1 MQSLITQN
9 PFGLRLHKYIT
20 MKKNIFSIVLFVTL
34 SGSLFAQ
41 SDSVLSVT
49 TAYITPLNT
58 GLQLQD
64 EEEEDQFVKG
74 NPTYYN
80 WKQASKQIHFF
91 VKIRKAGELRVQ
103 LQFNNKWAQPIQVSV
118 GATVLKVM
126 LPATSK
132 FTTLKL
138 GKVLISDT
146 GFVQI
151 TLSMPKNT
159 ARMQASIAGI
169 LLGGTAVEQM
179 HYNHKPRRN
188 AASVHLKY
196 PVSDSVKTVSFYN
209 EITVPAG
216 FDPIHTYYMA
226 CGFARGY
233 FGIQVNS
240 EKERRVIFS
249 VWDAGNEA
257 VDRNKVETDNR
268 VVLLAKGDSVITN
281 DFGNEGTGG
290 HSHFVYPWKT
300 QITYK
305 FLITALTDS
314 ASQTTIYSGY
324 FYVPE
329 KQRWKLIASF
339 SAPKDG
345 KALRGLY
352 SFSENF
358 VGINGQLE
366 RKALFGNQWIQ
377 NGANGQWQ
385 ELTEARFSYDVT
397 GKMGDRIDY
406 GASVTS
412 NGAFELWHG
421 GFKNATANFGQSFT
435 RPALL
440 NKPVIDFTKDAD
452 SLSLAQKDIAQIK
465 AAVAAGIID
474 TIGSVGGVYY
484 QIVKE
489 GSGDYVHV
497 TDTVTVFYK
506 GTLLKDG
513 SIFDQ
518 TKDKPARFPLQRLI
532 KGWQIGVPKCRVGG
546 TIKIIIP
553 AGIAYGMRTRS
564 KAIPPN
570 SVLVFEIE
578 VVKAEPAKS

>member
-1 MQSLITQN
+1 M
-9 PFGLRLHKYIT
+9 T
-20 MKKNIFSIVLFVTL
+20 MRKNIFSVVLLLMLTV
-34 SGSLFAQ
+34 SVFAQ
-41 SDSVLSVT
+41 RDSVVSVT
-49 TAYITPLNT
+49 TAYITPLHT
-58 GLQLQD
+58 GLHLQD

-74 NPTYYN
+74 DPSFYK
-80 WKQASKQIHFF
+80 WHQVVKQIHFF
-91 VKIRKAGELRVQ
+91 VKIRKAGELSVQ
-103 LQFNNKWAQPIQVSV
+103 LQFANKWALPIRVSV
-118 GATVLKVM
+118 GATVLKAV

-138 GKVLISDT
+138 GKVSIADT

-151 TLSMPKNT
+151 TLSVPKNT

-169 LLGGTAVEQM
+169 LLSGTAVENM

-196 PVSDSVKTVSFYN
+196 PVADSVKTVSFYN

-216 FDPIHTYYMA
+216 FDPVHTYYMA

-257 VDRNKVETDNR
+257 VDRNKVGAENR

-300 QITYK
+300 QTTYK
-305 FLITALTDS
+305 FLVTAVADS

-345 KALRGLY
+345 KPLRGLY

-406 GASVTS
+406 GAGVTA

-421 GFKNATANFGQSFT
+421 GFKNATANYGQSLI
-435 RPALL
+435 RPSGQT
-440 NKPVIDFTKDAD
+440 KPVIDFTKDAD
-452 SLSLAQKDIAQIK
+452 SLSLAQKDIAQIN
-465 AAVAAGIID
+465 AAITARAID
-474 TIGSVGGVYY
+474 TTGIVGGVYY
-484 QIVKE
+484 QILKE
-489 GSGDYVHV
+489 GTGLYVNA

-532 KGWQIGVPKCRVGG
+532 KGWQIGLVKCRVGG

-578 VVKAEPAKS
+578 VLKAEPVKS

>member
-1 MQSLITQN
+1 
-9 PFGLRLHKYIT
+9 
-20 MKKNIFSIVLFVTL
+20 MKKNIFSVVVLLML

-41 SDSVLSVT
+41 RDSVVPVT

-64 EEEEDQFVKG
+64 EEEEDEFVNGGPSFYK
-74 NPTYYN
+74 
-80 WKQASKQIHFF
+80 WHQAKKQIHFF

-103 LQFNNKWAQPIQVSV
+103 LQFANKWALPIRVSV
-118 GATVLKVM
+118 GATVLKAV
-126 LPATSK
+126 LPATNK

-138 GKVLISDT
+138 GKVLIADT

-151 TLSMPKNT
+151 TLSVPKNT

-169 LLGGTAVEQM
+169 LLSGTAVEQM
-179 HYNHKPRRN
+179 HFNHKPRRN

-216 FDPIHTYYMA
+216 FDPVHTYYMA

-257 VDRNKVETDNR
+257 VDRNKVGAENR
-268 VVLLAKGDSVITN
+268 VMLLAKGDSVITN

-300 QITYK
+300 QTTYK
-305 FLITALTDS
+305 FLVTALADS

-345 KALRGLY
+345 KPLRGLY

-377 NGANGQWQ
+377 NGANGQWS

-406 GASVTS
+406 GAGVTA
-412 NGAFELWHG
+412 NGTFELWHG
-421 GFKNATANFGQSFT
+421 GFKNATANYGQTFT

-440 NKPVIDFTKDAD
+440 NKPMIDFTKDAD
-452 SLSLAQKDIAQIK
+452 SLSLAQKDMAQIN
-465 AAVAAGIID
+465 AAITARAID
-474 TIGSVGGVYY
+474 TTGIVGGVFYK
-484 QIVKE
+484 IIKE

-532 KGWQIGVPKCRVGG
+532 KGWQIGLVKCRVGG

-578 VVKAEPAKS
+578 VVKAEPAIGK

>member
-1 MQSLITQN
+1 
-9 PFGLRLHKYIT
+9 
-20 MKKNIFSIVLFVTL
+20 MKKNIFIVAFLIL
-34 SGSLFAQ
+34 SVSVFAQ
-41 SDSVLSVT
+41 RDSVVPVT
-49 TAYITPLNT
+49 TAYITPLHT

-64 EEEEDQFVKG
+64 EEEEDEFVKG
-74 NPTYYN
+74 NPDYYK
-80 WKQASKQIHFF
+80 WYQAKKQIHFF
-91 VKIRKAGELRVQ
+91 VKVRKAGELRVQ
-103 LQFNNKWAQPIQVSV
+103 LQFKNKWALPIRVSV
-118 GATVLKVM
+118 GATLLKAV

-132 FTTLKL
+132 FTTIKL
-138 GKVLISDT
+138 GKVLIADT

-151 TLSMPKNT
+151 TLSVPKNT

-196 PVSDSVKTVSFYN
+196 PVADSVKTVSFYN

-216 FDPIHTYYMA
+216 FDPVHTYYMA

-257 VDRNKVETDNR
+257 VDRNKVGIENR

-300 QITYK
+300 QTTYK
-305 FLITALTDS
+305 FLVTALADS

-324 FYVPE
+324 FYIPE

-345 KALRGLY
+345 KPMRGLY

-358 VGINGQLE
+358 VGINGQIE

-406 GASVTS
+406 GAGVTN

-421 GFKNATANFGQSFT
+421 GFKNATANYGQSFT

-440 NKPVIDFTKDAD
+440 NKPIIDFTKDAD
-452 SLSLAQKDIAQIK
+452 SLSLAQKDIAQIN
-465 AAVAAGIID
+465 AAITARAID
-474 TIGSVGGVYY
+474 TTGIVGGVYY
-484 QIVKE
+484 KIVKE

-532 KGWQIGVPKCRVGG
+532 KGWQIGVPKCKVGG

-578 VVKAEPAKS
+578 VVKAEPAIGK

>member
-1 MQSLITQN
+1 M
-9 PFGLRLHKYIT
+9 T
-20 MKKNIFSIVLFVTL
+20 MKKNIFSVVLFL
-34 SGSLFAQ
+34 MMSACAFAQ
-41 SDSVLSVT
+41 RDSVLSIT

-74 NPTYYN
+74 DPTFYN
-80 WKQASKQIHFF
+80 WKQAVKQIHFF
-91 VKIRKAGELRVQ
+91 VKIRKPGELRIQ
-103 LQFNNKWAQPIQVSV
+103 LQFANKWALPVRVSV
-118 GATVLKVM
+118 GATMLKAL
-126 LPATSK
+126 LPATTK
-132 FTTLKL
+132 FSTIKL
-138 GKVLISDT
+138 GKVLIADT

-151 TLSMPKNT
+151 TLSVPKNT
-159 ARMQASIAGI
+159 TKMQASIAGI
-169 LLGGTAVEQM
+169 LLGGTAVEHM

-196 PVSDSVKTVSFYN
+196 PVADSVKTVSFYN

-216 FDPIHTYYMA
+216 YDPIHTYYMA

-257 VDRNKVETDNR
+257 LDRNKVGAENR
-268 VVLLAKGDSVITN
+268 VVLLAKGDGVIAN

-300 QITYK
+300 QTTYK
-305 FLITALTDS
+305 FLVTALTDS
-314 ASQTTIYSGY
+314 ASQTTIYTGY
-324 FYVPE
+324 FYLPE
-329 KQRWKLIASF
+329 QEKWKLIASF

-345 KALRGLY
+345 KYLRNLY

-366 RKALFGNQWIQ
+366 RKAWFGNQWIQ

-406 GASVTS
+406 GAGVAPL
-412 NGAFELWHG
+412 GAFELWHG
-421 GFKNATANFGQSFT
+421 GFKNATANYGQSFL
-435 RPALL
+435 RPAQQ
-440 NKPVIDFTKDAD
+440 NKPVIDFTKNAD
-452 SLSLAQKDIAQIK
+452 SLSQAKQDLAQIN
-465 AAVAAGIID
+465 AAITARAID
-474 TIGSVGGVYY
+474 TTGIVGSVYY
-484 QIVKE
+484 QILQE
-489 GSGDYVHV
+489 GTGDYVRA
-497 TDTVTVFYK
+497 TDTVTVHYK

-532 KGWQIGVPKCRVGG
+532 KGWQIGLAKCRVGG
-546 TIKIIIP
+546 KIKIIIP
-553 AGIAYGMRTRS
+553 SGTAYGMRTRS

-570 SVLVFEIE
+570 SVLVFDIE
-578 VVKAEPAKS
+578 VLKAEPAK

>member
-1 MQSLITQN
+1 
-9 PFGLRLHKYIT
+9 
-20 MKKNIFSIVLFVTL
+20 MKKNIFSVVLFLML
-34 SGSLFAQ
+34 SVSVVAQ
-41 SDSVLSVT
+41 RDSVLSVT

-58 GLQLQD
+58 GLQLAD
-64 EEEEDQFVKG
+64 EEEESQFVKG
-74 NPTYYN
+74 NPDYYK
-80 WKQASKQIHFF
+80 WKQAGKQIHFF
-91 VKIRKAGELRVQ
+91 VKIRKPGQLNVQ
-103 LQFNNKWAQPIQVSV
+103 LQFANKWALPIRVSV
-118 GATVLKVM
+118 GATVLKAV

-132 FTTLKL
+132 FTTLSL
-138 GKVLISDT
+138 GKVLIADT

-151 TLSMPKNT
+151 TLSVPKNT

-196 PVSDSVKTVSFYN
+196 PVADSVKTVSFYN

-249 VWDAGNEA
+249 VWDAGSEA
-257 VDRNKVETDNR
+257 VDRNKVGAENR

-290 HSHFVYPWKT
+290 HSHLVYPWKT
-300 QITYK
+300 ETTYK
-305 FLITALTDS
+305 FLVTALTDS

-324 FYVPE
+324 FYIPE
-329 KQRWKLIASF
+329 KQKWKLIASF

-345 KALRGLY
+345 KNLRGLY

-406 GASVTS
+406 GAGVTAS
-412 NGAFELWHG
+412 GAFELWHG
-421 GFKNATANFGQSFT
+421 GFKNATANYGQAFN
-435 RPALL
+435 RPALQ

-452 SLSLAQKDIAQIK
+452 SLSQARHDIAQIH
-465 AAVAAGIID
+465 AAITARAID
-474 TIGSVGGVYY
+474 TTGTVGGVYY

-489 GSGDYVHV
+489 GSGSFVRV
-497 TDTVTVFYK
+497 SDTVTVYYK

-518 TKDKPARFPLQRLI
+518 TKEKPARFPLQRLI
-532 KGWQIGVPKCRVGG
+532 KGWQIAVPKCREGG

-553 AGIAYGMRTRS
+553 SGIAYGMRTRS

-578 VVKAEPAKS
+578 VLKAEPAKGK

>member
-1 MQSLITQN
+1 MN
-9 PFGLRLHKYIT
+9 
-20 MKKNIFSIVLFVTL
+20 MKKNIFSVLVFLML
-34 SGSLFAQ
+34 SASAFAQ
-41 SDSVLSVT
+41 RDSVLSIT

-74 NPTYYN
+74 DSTFYN
-80 WKQASKQIHFF
+80 WKQAAKQIHFF
-91 VKIRKAGELRVQ
+91 VKIRKPGQLNVQ
-103 LQFNNKWAQPIQVSV
+103 LQFTNKWAQPIRVSV
-118 GATVLKVM
+118 GATVLKAL

-132 FTTLKL
+132 FTTIKL

-151 TLSMPKNT
+151 TLSVPKNT
-159 ARMQASIAGI
+159 AKMRTSIAGI
-169 LLGGTAVEQM
+169 LLSGTAVENM

-196 PVSDSVKTVSFYN
+196 PVADSIKTISFYN

-233 FGIQVNS
+233 FGMQVNS
-240 EKERRVIFS
+240 EKERRIIFS

-257 VDRNKVETDNR
+257 VDRNKVGTENR
-268 VVLLAKGDSVITN
+268 VVLLAKGDSVIAN

-290 HSHFVYPWKT
+290 HSHFIYPWKT
-300 QITYK
+300 QTTYK
-305 FLITALTDS
+305 FLVTALTDS

-324 FYVPE
+324 FYLPE
-329 KQRWKLIASF
+329 QEKWKLIASF
-339 SAPKDG
+339 LAPKDG
-345 KALRGLY
+345 KNLRNLY

-366 RKALFGNQWIQ
+366 RKVLFGNQWIQ

-406 GASVTS
+406 GASVTPA
-412 NGAFELWHG
+412 GAFELWHG
-421 GFKNATANFGQSFT
+421 GFKNATANYGQSFT
-435 RPALL
+435 RAVQQ
-440 NKPVIDFTKDAD
+440 NKPVIDFTKNAD
-452 SLSLAQKDIAQIK
+452 SLSQAKRDLAQMN
-465 AAVAAGIID
+465 AAITARAFD
-474 TIGSVGGVYY
+474 TTGNVGSIYY
-484 QIVKE
+484 QILQE
-489 GSGDYVHV
+489 GAGDYVRV
-497 TDTVTVFYK
+497 TDTVTVHYK
-506 GTLLKDG
+506 GMLLKDG

-518 TKDKPARFPLQRLI
+518 TKEKPARFPLQRLI
-532 KGWQIGVPKCRVGG
+532 KGWQIGLAKCRIGG
-546 TIKIIIP
+546 KIKIMIP
-553 AGIAYGMRTRS
+553 SGIAYGMRTRS

-578 VVKAEPAKS
+578 VLKAEPAK

>member
-1 MQSLITQN
+1 MFIVVAFL
-9 PFGLRLHKYIT
+9 
-20 MKKNIFSIVLFVTL
+20 IFSVSV
-34 SGSLFAQ
+34 FAQ
-41 SDSVLSVT
+41 RDSMVPVT
-49 TAYITPLNT
+49 TAYITPLHT

-64 EEEEDQFVKG
+64 EEEEDEFVKG
-74 NPTYYN
+74 NPSFYKWY
-80 WKQASKQIHFF
+80 QAKKQIHFF
-91 VKIRKAGELRVQ
+91 VKVRKAGELSVQ
-103 LQFNNKWAQPIQVSV
+103 LQFKNKWALPIRVSV
-118 GATVLKVM
+118 GATLLKAV

-132 FTTLKL
+132 FTTIKL
-138 GKVLISDT
+138 GKVLIADT

-151 TLSMPKNT
+151 TLSVPKNT

-196 PVSDSVKTVSFYN
+196 PVADSVKTVSFYN

-216 FDPIHTYYMA
+216 FDPVHTYYMA

-257 VDRNKVETDNR
+257 VDRNKVGIENR

-300 QITYK
+300 QTTYK
-305 FLITALTDS
+305 FLVTALADS

-324 FYVPE
+324 FYIPE

-345 KALRGLY
+345 KPMRGLY

-358 VGINGQLE
+358 VGINGQIE

-406 GASVTS
+406 GAGVTN

-421 GFKNATANFGQSFT
+421 GFKNATANYGQSFT

-440 NKPVIDFTKDAD
+440 NKPIIDFTKDAD
-452 SLSLAQKDIAQIK
+452 SLSLAQKDIAQIN
-465 AAVAAGIID
+465 AAITARAID
-474 TIGSVGGVYY
+474 TTGIVGGVYY
-484 QIVKE
+484 KIVKE

-532 KGWQIGVPKCRVGG
+532 KGWQIGVPKCKVGG

>member
-1 MQSLITQN
+1 
-9 PFGLRLHKYIT
+9 
-20 MKKNIFSIVLFVTL
+20 MKKNIFIVAFLIL
-34 SGSLFAQ
+34 SVSVFAQ
-41 SDSVLSVT
+41 RDSVVPVT
-49 TAYITPLNT
+49 TAYITPLHT

-64 EEEEDQFVKG
+64 EEEEDEFVKG
-74 NPTYYN
+74 NPDYYK
-80 WKQASKQIHFF
+80 WYQAKKQIHFF
-91 VKIRKAGELRVQ
+91 VKVRKAGELRVQ
-103 LQFNNKWAQPIQVSV
+103 LQFKNKWALPIRVSV
-118 GATVLKVM
+118 GATLLKAV

-132 FTTLKL
+132 FTTIKL
-138 GKVLISDT
+138 GKVLIADT

-151 TLSMPKNT
+151 TLSVPKNT

-196 PVSDSVKTVSFYN
+196 PVADSVKTVSFYN

-216 FDPIHTYYMA
+216 FDPVHTYYMA

-257 VDRNKVETDNR
+257 VDRNKVGIENR

-300 QITYK
+300 QTTYK
-305 FLITALTDS
+305 FLVTALADS

-324 FYVPE
+324 FYIPE

-345 KALRGLY
+345 KPMRGLY

-358 VGINGQLE
+358 VGINGQIE

-406 GASVTS
+406 GAGVTN

-421 GFKNATANFGQSFT
+421 GFKNATANYGQSFT

-440 NKPVIDFTKDAD
+440 NKPIIDFTKDAD
-452 SLSLAQKDIAQIK
+452 SLSLAQKDIAQIN
-465 AAVAAGIID
+465 AAITARAID
-474 TIGSVGGVYY
+474 TTGIVGGVYY
-484 QIVKE
+484 KIVKE

-532 KGWQIGVPKCRVGG
+532 KGWQIGVPKCKVGG

>member
-1 MQSLITQN
+1 M
-9 PFGLRLHKYIT
+9 T
-20 MKKNIFSIVLFVTL
+20 MKKNIFSVLVFLMWSASV
-34 SGSLFAQ
+34 FAQ
-41 SDSVLSVT
+41 RDSALSIT
-49 TAYITPLNT
+49 TAYITPVNT

-74 NPTYYN
+74 DPTFYN
-80 WKQASKQIHFF
+80 WKQAVKQIHFF
-91 VKIRKAGELRVQ
+91 VKIRKPGQLNVQ
-103 LQFNNKWAQPIQVSV
+103 LQFANKWALPIRVSV
-118 GATVLKVM
+118 GNTVLKAL

-132 FTTLKL
+132 FTTIKL
-138 GKVLISDT
+138 GKVLIADT

-151 TLSMPKNT
+151 TLSVPKNT
-159 ARMQASIAGI
+159 TKMQASIAGI
-169 LLGGTAVEQM
+169 ILGGTAVENM

-196 PVSDSVKTVSFYN
+196 PVADSIKTVSFYN

-257 VDRNKVETDNR
+257 LDRNKVGAENR
-268 VVLLAKGDSVITN
+268 VVLLAKGDGVIAN

-300 QITYK
+300 QTTYK
-305 FLITALTDS
+305 FLVTALTDS
-314 ASQTTIYSGY
+314 ASQTTIYTGY
-324 FYVPE
+324 FYLPE
-329 KQRWKLIASF
+329 QEKWKLIASF

-345 KALRGLY
+345 KYLRNLY

-406 GASVTS
+406 GAGVTPT
-412 NGAFELWHG
+412 GAFELWHG
-421 GFKNATANFGQSFT
+421 GFKNATANYGQSFV
-435 RPALL
+435 RPAQQ
-440 NKPVIDFTKDAD
+440 NKPVIDFTKNAD
-452 SLSLAQKDIAQIK
+452 SLNQAKQDLAQIN
-465 AAVAAGIID
+465 AAITARAID
-474 TIGSVGGVYY
+474 TTGIVGGVYY
-484 QIVKE
+484 QILQE
-489 GSGDYVHV
+489 GAGDYVRV
-497 TDTVTVFYK
+497 TDTVTVHYK

-532 KGWQIGVPKCRVGG
+532 KGWQIGLAKCRVGG
-546 TIKIIIP
+546 KIKIIIP
-553 AGIAYGMRTRS
+553 SGTAYGMRTRS

-570 SVLVFEIE
+570 SVLVFDIE
-578 VVKAEPAKS
+578 VLKAEPAK

>member
-1 MQSLITQN
+1 
-9 PFGLRLHKYIT
+9 
-20 MKKNIFSIVLFVTL
+20 
-34 SGSLFAQ
+34 
-41 SDSVLSVT
+41 
-49 TAYITPLNT
+49 
-58 GLQLQD
+58 
-64 EEEEDQFVKG
+64 
-74 NPTYYN
+74 
-80 WKQASKQIHFF
+80 
-91 VKIRKAGELRVQ
+91 
-103 LQFNNKWAQPIQVSV
+103 
-118 GATVLKVM
+118 
-126 LPATSK
+126 
-132 FTTLKL
+132 
-138 GKVLISDT
+138 
-146 GFVQI
+146 
-151 TLSMPKNT
+151 
-159 ARMQASIAGI
+159 
-169 LLGGTAVEQM
+169 
-179 HYNHKPRRN
+179 
-188 AASVHLKY
+188 
-196 PVSDSVKTVSFYN
+196 
-209 EITVPAG
+209 
-216 FDPIHTYYMA
+216 MA

-257 VDRNKVETDNR
+257 VDRNKVGTENR

-290 HSHFVYPWKT
+290 HSHLVYPWKT
-300 QITYK
+300 ETTYK
-305 FLITALTDS
+305 FLVTALIDS

-324 FYVPE
+324 FYIPE
-329 KQRWKLIASF
+329 KQKWKLIASF

-345 KALRGLY
+345 KNLRGLY

-385 ELTEARFSYDVT
+385 ELTEVRFSYDVT

-406 GASVTS
+406 GAGVTAS
-412 NGAFELWHG
+412 GAFELWHG
-421 GFKNATANFGQSFT
+421 GFKNATANYGQAFN
-435 RPALL
+435 RPALQ

-452 SLSLAQKDIAQIK
+452 SLSQARHDIAQIH
-465 AAVAAGIID
+465 AAITARAID
-474 TIGSVGGVYY
+474 TTGSVGGVYY

-489 GSGDYVHV
+489 GSGSFVRV
-497 TDTVTVFYK
+497 SDTVTVYYK

-518 TKDKPARFPLQRLI
+518 TKEKPARFPLQRLI
-532 KGWQIGVPKCRVGG
+532 KGWQIAVPKCREGG

-553 AGIAYGMRTRS
+553 SGIAYGMRTRS

-578 VVKAEPAKS
+578 VLKAEPAKGK

>member
-1 MQSLITQN
+1 M
-9 PFGLRLHKYIT
+9 T
-20 MKKNIFSIVLFVTL
+20 MRKNIFSVVLFLML
-34 SGSLFAQ
+34 SVSAFAQ
-41 SDSVLSVT
+41 RDSVLSVT
-49 TAYITPLNT
+49 TAYITPLNN

-74 NPTYYN
+74 DPAFYN
-80 WKQASKQIHFF
+80 WKQAAKQIHFF
-91 VKIRKAGELRVQ
+91 VKIRKPGQLNVQ
-103 LQFNNKWAQPIQVSV
+103 LQFANKWALPIRVSV
-118 GATVLKVM
+118 GATVLKAL
-126 LPATSK
+126 LPATTK
-132 FTTLKL
+132 FTTIKL

-151 TLSMPKNT
+151 TLSVPKNT
-159 ARMQASIAGI
+159 ARMQASIVGI
-169 LLGGTAVEQM
+169 LLGGTAVENM

-196 PVSDSVKTVSFYN
+196 PVADSIKTVSFYN

-240 EKERRVIFS
+240 EIERRVIFS

-257 VDRNKVETDNR
+257 VDRNKVGTENR
-268 VVLLAKGDSVITN
+268 VVLLAKGDSVIAN

-300 QITYK
+300 QTIYK
-305 FLITALTDS
+305 FLVTALTDS

-324 FYVPE
+324 FYLPE
-329 KQRWKLIASF
+329 QQKWKLMASF

-345 KALRGLY
+345 KNLRNLY

-377 NGANGQWQ
+377 NGVNGQWQ

-406 GASVTS
+406 GAGVTAT
-412 NGAFELWHG
+412 GAFELWHG
-421 GFKNATANFGQSFT
+421 GFKNATANYGQSFK
-435 RPALL
+435 RQAQL
-440 NKPVIDFTKDAD
+440 NKPVIDFTKNPD
-452 SLSLAQKDIAQIK
+452 SVSQAKRDLAQMN
-465 AAVAAGIID
+465 AAITARAFD
-474 TIGSVGGVYY
+474 TSGTAGGVYY
-484 QIVKE
+484 QILQE
-489 GSGDYVHV
+489 GAGEYVRI
-497 TDTVTVFYK
+497 TDTVTVHYK

-513 SIFDQ
+513 SSFDQ

-532 KGWQIGVPKCRVGG
+532 KGWQIGLAKCRVGG
-546 TIKIIIP
+546 KIKIIIP
-553 AGIAYGMRTRS
+553 SGIAYGMRTRS

-578 VVKAEPAKS
+578 VIKAEPAK

>member
-1 MQSLITQN
+1 
-9 PFGLRLHKYIT
+9 
-20 MKKNIFSIVLFVTL
+20 MKKNIFSVIVLL
-34 SGSLFAQ
+34 MMSGSLFAQ
-41 SDSVLSVT
+41 RDSVVPVT

-64 EEEEDQFVKG
+64 EEEEDEFVKG
-74 NPTYYN
+74 NPDYYN
-80 WKQASKQIHFF
+80 WHQVVKQIHFF
-91 VKIRKAGELRVQ
+91 VKVRKAGELRVQ
-103 LQFNNKWAQPIQVSV
+103 LQFKNKWALPIRVSV
-118 GATVLKVM
+118 GATVLKAV

-138 GKVLISDT
+138 GKVLIADT

-151 TLSMPKNT
+151 TLSVPKNT
-159 ARMQASIAGI
+159 ARMQASIAGV

-196 PVSDSVKTVSFYN
+196 PVADSVKTVSFYN

-216 FDPIHTYYMA
+216 FDPVHTYYMA

-257 VDRNKVETDNR
+257 VDRNKVGAENR

-300 QITYK
+300 QTTYK
-305 FLITALTDS
+305 FLVTALADS
-314 ASQTTIYSGY
+314 ASQTTIYAGY

-345 KALRGLY
+345 KPLRNLY

-377 NGANGQWQ
+377 NGANGQWS

-406 GASVTS
+406 GASVTN

-421 GFKNATANFGQSFT
+421 GFKNATANYGQAFN

-452 SLSLAQKDIAQIK
+452 SLSLAQKDIAQIN
-465 AAVAAGIID
+465 AAITARAID
-474 TIGSVGGVYY
+474 TTGIVGGVYY
-484 QIVKE
+484 QILKE
-489 GSGDYVHV
+489 GTGRYVNA

-578 VVKAEPAKS
+578 VLKAEPVIGK

>member
-1 MQSLITQN
+1 M
-9 PFGLRLHKYIT
+9 T
-20 MKKNIFSIVLFVTL
+20 MKKNIFSVVAFLIL
-34 SGSLFAQ
+34 SVSVFAQ
-41 SDSVLSVT
+41 RDSVVPVT

-64 EEEEDQFVKG
+64 EEEEDEFVQG
-74 NPTYYN
+74 TPTYYN
-80 WKQASKQIHFF
+80 WKEATKQIHFF
-91 VKIRKAGELRVQ
+91 VKVRKAGELRVQ
-103 LQFNNKWAQPIQVSV
+103 LQFKNKWALPIRVSV
-118 GATVLKVM
+118 GATVLKAV
-126 LPATSK
+126 LPATNK

-138 GKVLISDT
+138 GKVVIADT

-151 TLSMPKNT
+151 TLSVPKNT

-169 LLGGTAVEQM
+169 LLVGTAVEQM
-179 HYNHKPRRN
+179 HYNHKSRRN

-196 PVSDSVKTVSFYN
+196 PVADSVKTVSFYN

-216 FDPIHTYYMA
+216 FDPVHTYYMA

-240 EKERRVIFS
+240 ENERRVIFS

-257 VDRNKVETDNR
+257 VDRNKVGAENR

-300 QITYK
+300 QTTYK
-305 FLITALTDS
+305 FLVTALADS
-314 ASQTTIYSGY
+314 ASQTTIYAGY

-345 KALRGLY
+345 KPLRGLY

-377 NGANGQWQ
+377 NGANGQWS

-397 GKMGDRIDY
+397 GKMEDRIDY
-406 GASVTS
+406 GASVT
-412 NGAFELWHG
+412 NNDAFELWHG
-421 GFKNATANFGQSFT
+421 GFKNATANYGQTFN
-435 RPALL
+435 RPARQ

-452 SLSLAQKDIAQIK
+452 SLSLAQKDIALIN
-465 AAVAAGIID
+465 AAITARAFDTSGI
-474 TIGSVGGVYY
+474 VGGVYY
-484 QIVKE
+484 QILKE
-489 GSGDYVHV
+489 GTGSFVNV

-578 VVKAEPAKS
+578 VLKAEPAIGK

>member
-1 MQSLITQN
+1 
-9 PFGLRLHKYIT
+9 
-20 MKKNIFSIVLFVTL
+20 MKKNIL
-34 SGSLFAQ
+34 SVVAFLMLSVSVFAQ
-41 SDSVLSVT
+41 LDSVVSVT

-58 GLQLQD
+58 GLQLAD
-64 EEEEDQFVKG
+64 EEEEAQFVKG
-74 NPTYYN
+74 NPDYYK
-80 WKQASKQIHFF
+80 WKQADKQIHFF
-91 VKIRKAGELRVQ
+91 VKIRKPGELSVQ
-103 LQFNNKWAQPIQVSV
+103 LQFANKWALPIRVSV
-118 GATVLKVM
+118 GATVLKAV
-126 LPATSK
+126 LPVTNK

-138 GKVLISDT
+138 GKALIADT

-151 TLSMPKNT
+151 TLSVPKNT

-196 PVSDSVKTVSFYN
+196 PVADSVKTVSFYN

-216 FDPIHTYYMA
+216 FDPVHTYYMA

-257 VDRNKVETDNR
+257 VDRNKVGVKNR

-290 HSHFVYPWKT
+290 HSHLVYPWKT
-300 QITYK
+300 ETTYK
-305 FLITALTDS
+305 FLVTALTDS

-324 FYVPE
+324 FYIPE

-345 KALRGLY
+345 KNLRGLY

-366 RKALFGNQWIQ
+366 RRALFGNQWIQ

-406 GASVTS
+406 GASVTA

-421 GFKNATANFGQSFT
+421 GFKNATANYGQAFN
-435 RPALL
+435 RPARQ

-452 SLSLAQKDIAQIK
+452 SLSQAGYDIAQIN
-465 AAVAAGIID
+465 AAITARAID
-474 TIGSVGGVYY
+474 TTGTVGGVYY

-489 GSGDYVHV
+489 GTGSFVSV
-497 TDTVTVFYK
+497 SDTVTVHYK

-518 TKDKPARFPLQRLI
+518 TKEKPARFPLQRLI
-532 KGWQIGVPKCRVGG
+532 KGWQIGVPKCKEGG

-553 AGIAYGMRTRS
+553 SGIAYGMRTRS

-578 VVKAEPAKS
+578 VLKAEPVKGK

>member
-1 MQSLITQN
+1 
-9 PFGLRLHKYIT
+9 
-20 MKKNIFSIVLFVTL
+20 MKKNIINVVLLLML
-34 SGSLFAQ
+34 SASAFAQ
-41 SDSVLSVT
+41 RDSMVSVT
-49 TAYITPLNT
+49 TAYITPLNS
-58 GLQLQD
+58 GLQLAD

-74 NPTYYN
+74 EPSFYN
-80 WKQASKQIHFF
+80 WKQAVKQIHFF
-91 VKIRKAGELRVQ
+91 VKIRKPGQLNVQ
-103 LQFNNKWAQPIQVSV
+103 LQFANKWALPIRVSV
-118 GATVLKVM
+118 GNTVLKAL
-126 LPATSK
+126 LPATNK
-132 FTTLKL
+132 FTTIKL
-138 GKVLISDT
+138 GKVLIADT

-151 TLSMPKNT
+151 TLSVPKNT
-159 ARMQASIAGI
+159 VRMQASIAGI

-196 PVSDSVKTVSFYN
+196 PVADSIKTVSFYN

-216 FDPIHTYYMA
+216 FDPIHSYYMA

-257 VDRNKVETDNR
+257 VDRNKVGAENR

-300 QITYK
+300 QTTYK
-305 FLITALTDS
+305 FLVTALADS

-324 FYVPE
+324 FYLPE
-329 KQRWKLIASF
+329 QEKWKLIASF

-345 KALRGLY
+345 KNLRGLY

-377 NGANGQWQ
+377 NGANGQWM

-406 GASVTS
+406 GAGVAT

-421 GFKNATANFGQSFT
+421 GFKNATANYGQSFV
-435 RPALL
+435 RPAQQ
-440 NKPVIDFTKDAD
+440 NKPVIDFSRNAD
-452 SLSLAQKDIAQIK
+452 SLSQAKRDLAQMN
-465 AAVAAGIID
+465 AAITARAID
-474 TIGSVGGVYY
+474 TTGNVGSVYY
-484 QIVKE
+484 QILQE
-489 GSGDYVHV
+489 GTGDYVRA
-497 TDTVTVFYK
+497 TDTVTVYYK

-518 TKDKPARFPLQRLI
+518 TKEKPARFPLQRLI
-532 KGWQIGVPKCRVGG
+532 KGWQIGLAKCRVGG
-546 TIKIIIP
+546 KIKIIIP
-553 AGIAYGMRTRS
+553 SGIAYGMRSRS
-564 KAIPPN
+564 KAIPSN
-570 SVLVFEIE
+570 SVLVFDIE
-578 VVKAEPAKS
+578 VLKAEPAK

>member
-1 MQSLITQN
+1 
-9 PFGLRLHKYIT
+9 
-20 MKKNIFSIVLFVTL
+20 
-34 SGSLFAQ
+34 
-41 SDSVLSVT
+41 
-49 TAYITPLNT
+49 
-58 GLQLQD
+58 
-64 EEEEDQFVKG
+64 
-74 NPTYYN
+74 
-80 WKQASKQIHFF
+80 
-91 VKIRKAGELRVQ
+91 
-103 LQFNNKWAQPIQVSV
+103 V
-118 GATVLKVM
+118 GATVLKAV

-132 FTTLKL
+132 FTTIKL
-138 GKVLISDT
+138 GKVLIADT

-151 TLSMPKNT
+151 TLSVPKNT

-196 PVSDSVKTVSFYN
+196 PVADSVKTVSFYN

-216 FDPIHTYYMA
+216 FDPVHTYYMA

-257 VDRNKVETDNR
+257 VDRNKVGAENR

-300 QITYK
+300 QTTYK
-305 FLITALTDS
+305 FLVTALADS

-345 KALRGLY
+345 KPLRGLY

-406 GASVTS
+406 GAGVTN

-421 GFKNATANFGQSFT
+421 GFKNATANYGQSFN

-452 SLSLAQKDIAQIK
+452 SLSLAQKDIAQIN
-465 AAVAAGIID
+465 AAITARAID
-474 TIGSVGGVYY
+474 TTGSVGGVFYK
-484 QIVKE
+484 IIKE

-532 KGWQIGVPKCRVGG
+532 KGWQIGLVKCRVGG

-578 VVKAEPAKS
+578 VLKAEPAIGK

>member
-1 MQSLITQN
+1 
-9 PFGLRLHKYIT
+9 
-20 MKKNIFSIVLFVTL
+20 MKKNIINVVLLLML
-34 SGSLFAQ
+34 SASAFAQ
-41 SDSVLSVT
+41 RDSMVSVT
-49 TAYITPLNT
+49 TAYITPLNS
-58 GLQLQD
+58 GLQLAD

-74 NPTYYN
+74 EPTFYN
-80 WKQASKQIHFF
+80 WKQAVKQIHFF
-91 VKIRKAGELRVQ
+91 VKIRKPGQLNVQ
-103 LQFNNKWAQPIQVSV
+103 LQFANKWALPIRVSV
-118 GATVLKVM
+118 GTTVLKAL
-126 LPATSK
+126 LPATNK
-132 FTTLKL
+132 FTTIKL
-138 GKVLISDT
+138 GKVLIADT

-151 TLSMPKNT
+151 TLSVPKNT
-159 ARMQASIAGI
+159 VRMQASIAGI

-196 PVSDSVKTVSFYN
+196 PVADSIKTVSFYN

-216 FDPIHTYYMA
+216 FDPIHSYYMA

-257 VDRNKVETDNR
+257 VDRNKVGAENR

-290 HSHFVYPWKT
+290 HSHFVYPWKPQT
-300 QITYK
+300 TYK
-305 FLITALTDS
+305 FLVTALADS

-324 FYVPE
+324 FYLPE
-329 KQRWKLIASF
+329 QEKWKLIASF

-345 KALRGLY
+345 KNLRGLY

-377 NGANGQWQ
+377 NGANGQWM

-406 GASVTS
+406 GAGVAT

-421 GFKNATANFGQSFT
+421 GFKNATANYGQSFV
-435 RPALL
+435 RPALQ
-440 NKPVIDFTKDAD
+440 NKPVIDFSRNAD
-452 SLSLAQKDIAQIK
+452 SLSQAKRDLAQMN
-465 AAVAAGIID
+465 AAVTARAID
-474 TIGSVGGVYY
+474 TTGNVGSVYY
-484 QIVKE
+484 QILQE
-489 GSGDYVHV
+489 GTGDYVRA
-497 TDTVTVFYK
+497 TDTVTVYYK

-518 TKDKPARFPLQRLI
+518 TKEKPARFPLQRLI
-532 KGWQIGVPKCRVGG
+532 KGWQIGLAKCRVGG
-546 TIKIIIP
+546 KIKIIIP
-553 AGIAYGMRTRS
+553 SGIAYGMRSRS
-564 KAIPPN
+564 KAIPSN
-570 SVLVFEIE
+570 SVLVFDIE
-578 VVKAEPAKS
+578 VLKAEPAK

>member
-1 MQSLITQN
+1 
-9 PFGLRLHKYIT
+9 
-20 MKKNIFSIVLFVTL
+20 MKKNIFIVAFLIL
-34 SGSLFAQ
+34 SVSVFAQ
-41 SDSVLSVT
+41 RDSMVPVT
-49 TAYITPLNT
+49 TAYITPLHT
-58 GLQLQD
+58 GIQLQD
-64 EEEEDQFVKG
+64 EEEEDEFVKG
-74 NPTYYN
+74 NPDYYK
-80 WKQASKQIHFF
+80 WYQAKKQIHFF
-91 VKIRKAGELRVQ
+91 VKVRKAGELRLQ
-103 LQFNNKWAQPIQVSV
+103 LQFKNKWALPIRVSV
-118 GATVLKVM
+118 GATVLKAA

-132 FTTLKL
+132 FTTIKL
-138 GKVLISDT
+138 GKVLIADT

-151 TLSMPKNT
+151 TLSVPKNT

-196 PVSDSVKTVSFYN
+196 PVADSVKTVSFYN

-216 FDPIHTYYMA
+216 FDPVHTYYMA

-257 VDRNKVETDNR
+257 VDRNKVGIENR

-300 QITYK
+300 QTTYK
-305 FLITALTDS
+305 FLVTALADS

-324 FYVPE
+324 FYIPE

-345 KALRGLY
+345 KPMRGLY

-358 VGINGQLE
+358 VGINGQIE

-406 GASVTS
+406 GAGVTN
-412 NGAFELWHG
+412 NGAIELWHG
-421 GFKNATANFGQSFT
+421 GFKNATANYGQSFT

-440 NKPVIDFTKDAD
+440 NKPIIDFTKDAD
-452 SLSLAQKDIAQIK
+452 SLSLAQKDIAQIN
-465 AAVAAGIID
+465 AAITARAID
-474 TIGSVGGVYY
+474 TTGIVGGVYY
-484 QIVKE
+484 KIVKE

-532 KGWQIGVPKCRVGG
+532 KGWQIGVPKCKVGG

>member
-1 MQSLITQN
+1 
-9 PFGLRLHKYIT
+9 
-20 MKKNIFSIVLFVTL
+20 MKKNIFSVVLFLML
-34 SGSLFAQ
+34 SACAFAQ
-41 SDSVLSVT
+41 RDSVLSIT

-74 NPTYYN
+74 DPTFYN
-80 WKQASKQIHFF
+80 WKQAGKQIHFF
-91 VKIRKAGELRVQ
+91 VKIRKPGELRIQ
-103 LQFNNKWAQPIQVSV
+103 LQFANKWALPIRVSV
-118 GATVLKVM
+118 GATMLKAL
-126 LPATSK
+126 LPATTK
-132 FTTLKL
+132 FSTIKL
-138 GKVLISDT
+138 GKVLIVDT

-151 TLSMPKNT
+151 TLSVPKNT
-159 ARMQASIAGI
+159 TKMQASIAGI
-169 LLGGTAVEQM
+169 LLGGTTVEHM

-196 PVSDSVKTVSFYN
+196 PVADSVKTVSFYN

-216 FDPIHTYYMA
+216 YDPIHTYYMA

-257 VDRNKVETDNR
+257 LDRNKVGAENR
-268 VVLLAKGDSVITN
+268 VVLLAKGDGVIAN

-300 QITYK
+300 QTTYK
-305 FLITALTDS
+305 FLVTALTDS
-314 ASQTTIYSGY
+314 ASQTTIYTGY
-324 FYVPE
+324 FYLPE
-329 KQRWKLIASF
+329 QEKWKLIASF

-345 KALRGLY
+345 KYLRNLY

-366 RKALFGNQWIQ
+366 RKAWFGNQWIQ

-406 GASVTS
+406 GAGVAPT
-412 NGAFELWHG
+412 GAFELWHG
-421 GFKNATANFGQSFT
+421 GFKNATANYGQSFL
-435 RPALL
+435 RPAQQ
-440 NKPVIDFTKDAD
+440 NKPVIDFTKNAD
-452 SLSLAQKDIAQIK
+452 SLSQAKQDLAQIN
-465 AAVAAGIID
+465 AAITARAID
-474 TIGSVGGVYY
+474 TTGIVGSVYY
-484 QIVKE
+484 QILQE
-489 GSGDYVHV
+489 GAGDYVRV
-497 TDTVTVFYK
+497 TDTVTVHYK

-532 KGWQIGVPKCRVGG
+532 KGWQIGLAKCRVGG
-546 TIKIIIP
+546 KIKIIIP
-553 AGIAYGMRTRS
+553 SGTAYGMRTRS

-570 SVLVFEIE
+570 SVLVFDIE
-578 VVKAEPAKS
+578 VLKAEPAK

>member
-1 MQSLITQN
+1 
-9 PFGLRLHKYIT
+9 
-20 MKKNIFSIVLFVTL
+20 
-34 SGSLFAQ
+34 
-41 SDSVLSVT
+41 
-49 TAYITPLNT
+49 
-58 GLQLQD
+58 
-64 EEEEDQFVKG
+64 
-74 NPTYYN
+74 
-80 WKQASKQIHFF
+80 
-91 VKIRKAGELRVQ
+91 
-103 LQFNNKWAQPIQVSV
+103 
-118 GATVLKVM
+118 
-126 LPATSK
+126 
-132 FTTLKL
+132 
-138 GKVLISDT
+138 
-146 GFVQI
+146 
-151 TLSMPKNT
+151 
-159 ARMQASIAGI
+159 
-169 LLGGTAVEQM
+169 
-179 HYNHKPRRN
+179 
-188 AASVHLKY
+188 
-196 PVSDSVKTVSFYN
+196 
-209 EITVPAG
+209 
-216 FDPIHTYYMA
+216 MA

-300 QITYK
+300 QTTYK
-305 FLITALTDS
+305 FLVTALTDS

-324 FYVPE
+324 FYLPE

-385 ELTEARFSYDVT
+385 ELTEAGFSYDVT

-421 GFKNATANFGQSFT
+421 GFKNATANYGQSFT

-465 AAVAAGIID
+465 ASVAAGIID
-474 TIGSVGGVYY
+474 TTGSVGGIYY

>member
-1 MQSLITQN
+1 
-9 PFGLRLHKYIT
+9 
-20 MKKNIFSIVLFVTL
+20 MKKNIFSVLVFLML
-34 SGSLFAQ
+34 SASAFAQ
-41 SDSVLSVT
+41 RDSVLSIT

-74 NPTYYN
+74 DFTFYN
-80 WKQASKQIHFF
+80 WKQAAKQIHFF
-91 VKIRKAGELRVQ
+91 VKIRKPGQLNVQ
-103 LQFNNKWAQPIQVSV
+103 LQFTNKWAQPIRVSV
-118 GATVLKVM
+118 GATVLKAL

-132 FTTLKL
+132 FTTIKL

-151 TLSMPKNT
+151 TLSVPKNT
-159 ARMQASIAGI
+159 AKMMTSIAGI
-169 LLGGTAVEQM
+169 LLSGTAVENM

-196 PVSDSVKTVSFYN
+196 PVADSIKTISFYN

-240 EKERRVIFS
+240 EKERRIIFS

-257 VDRNKVETDNR
+257 VDRNKVGTENR
-268 VVLLAKGDSVITN
+268 VVLLAKGDSVIAN

-290 HSHFVYPWKT
+290 HSHFIYPWKT
-300 QITYK
+300 QTTYK
-305 FLITALTDS
+305 FLVTALTDS

-324 FYVPE
+324 FYLPE
-329 KQRWKLIASF
+329 QEKWKLIASF
-339 SAPKDG
+339 LAPKDG
-345 KALRGLY
+345 KNLRNLY

-366 RKALFGNQWIQ
+366 RKVLFGNQWIQ

-406 GASVTS
+406 GASVTPA
-412 NGAFELWHG
+412 GAFELWHG
-421 GFKNATANFGQSFT
+421 GFKNATANYGQSFT
-435 RPALL
+435 RAVQQ
-440 NKPVIDFTKDAD
+440 NKPVIDFTKNAD
-452 SLSLAQKDIAQIK
+452 SLSQAKRDLAQMN
-465 AAVAAGIID
+465 AAITARAFD
-474 TIGSVGGVYY
+474 TTGNVGSIYY
-484 QIVKE
+484 QILQE
-489 GSGDYVHV
+489 GAGDYVRV
-497 TDTVTVFYK
+497 TDTVTVHYK

-518 TKDKPARFPLQRLI
+518 TKEKPARFPLQRLI
-532 KGWQIGVPKCRVGG
+532 KGWQIGLAKCRIGG
-546 TIKIIIP
+546 KIKIMIP
-553 AGIAYGMRTRS
+553 SGIAYGMRTRS

-578 VVKAEPAKS
+578 VLKAEPAK

>member
-1 MQSLITQN
+1 
-9 PFGLRLHKYIT
+9 
-20 MKKNIFSIVLFVTL
+20 MKKNIFIVAFLIL
-34 SGSLFAQ
+34 SVSVFAQ
-41 SDSVLSVT
+41 RDSMVPVT
-49 TAYITPLNT
+49 TAYITPLHT
-58 GLQLQD
+58 GIQLQD
-64 EEEEDQFVKG
+64 EEEEDEFVKG
-74 NPTYYN
+74 NPDYYK
-80 WKQASKQIHFF
+80 WYQAKKQIHFF
-91 VKIRKAGELRVQ
+91 VKVRKAGELRLQ
-103 LQFNNKWAQPIQVSV
+103 LQFKNKWALPIRVSV
-118 GATVLKVM
+118 GATVLKAA

-132 FTTLKL
+132 FTTIKL
-138 GKVLISDT
+138 GKVLIADT

-151 TLSMPKNT
+151 TLSVPKNT

-196 PVSDSVKTVSFYN
+196 PVADSVKTVSFYN

-216 FDPIHTYYMA
+216 FDPVHTYYMA

-257 VDRNKVETDNR
+257 VDRNKVGIENR

-300 QITYK
+300 QTTYK
-305 FLITALTDS
+305 FLVTALADS

-324 FYVPE
+324 FYIPE

-345 KALRGLY
+345 KPMRGLY

-358 VGINGQLE
+358 VGINGQIE

-406 GASVTS
+406 GAGVTN

-421 GFKNATANFGQSFT
+421 GFKNATANYGQSFT

-440 NKPVIDFTKDAD
+440 NKPIIDFTKDAD
-452 SLSLAQKDIAQIK
+452 SLSLAQKDIAQIN
-465 AAVAAGIID
+465 AAITARAID
-474 TIGSVGGVYY
+474 TTGIVGGVYY
-484 QIVKE
+484 KIVKE

-532 KGWQIGVPKCRVGG
+532 KGWQIGVPKCKVGG

>member
-1 MQSLITQN
+1 M
-9 PFGLRLHKYIT
+9 T
-20 MKKNIFSIVLFVTL
+20 MKKNIFSVVLLLML
-34 SGSLFAQ
+34 SGNLFAQ
-41 SDSVLSVT
+41 GDSALSVT

-58 GLQLQD
+58 EIQLQD

-74 NPTYYN
+74 DPSFYK
-80 WKQASKQIHFF
+80 WHQSKKQIHFF

-103 LQFNNKWAQPIQVSV
+103 LQFKNKWAQPIQVSV
-118 GATVLKVM
+118 GATVLKVT

-132 FTTLKL
+132 FTTLTL
-138 GKVLISDT
+138 GKVLITDT

-151 TLSMPKNT
+151 TLTVPQNT

-196 PVSDSVKTVSFYN
+196 PVSDSIKTVSFYN

-257 VDRNKVETDNR
+257 VDRNKVENDNR

-290 HSHFVYPWKT
+290 HSHLVYPWKT
-300 QITYK
+300 QTTYK
-305 FLITALTDS
+305 FLVTALTDS

-324 FYVPE
+324 FYLPE

-345 KALRGLY
+345 KPLRGLY

-377 NGANGQWQ
+377 NGANGQWS

-406 GASVTS
+406 GAGVTA
-412 NGAFELWHG
+412 NGAFELRHG
-421 GFKNATANFGQSFT
+421 GFKNATANYGQSFT

-465 AAVAAGIID
+465 AVVAAGIID
-474 TIGSVGGVYY
+474 TTGSVGGVYY

-489 GSGDYVHV
+489 GSGEYVNV
-497 TDTVTVFYK
+497 TDTVTVLYK

>member
-1 MQSLITQN
+1 
-9 PFGLRLHKYIT
+9 
-20 MKKNIFSIVLFVTL
+20 MKKNIFIVALLML
-34 SGSLFAQ
+34 SVSVFAQ
-41 SDSVLSVT
+41 RDSVVPVT
-49 TAYITPLNT
+49 TAYITPLHT

-64 EEEEDQFVKG
+64 EEEEDEFVKG
-74 NPTYYN
+74 NPDYYN
-80 WKQASKQIHFF
+80 WHQAIKQIHFF
-91 VKIRKAGELRVQ
+91 VKVRKAGELRVQ
-103 LQFNNKWAQPIQVSV
+103 LQFKNKWALPIRVSV
-118 GATVLKVM
+118 GATVLKAV

-138 GKVLISDT
+138 GKVLIADT

-151 TLSMPKNT
+151 TLSVPKNT

-179 HYNHKPRRN
+179 HYNHKSRRN

-196 PVSDSVKTVSFYN
+196 PVADSVKTVSFYN

-216 FDPIHTYYMA
+216 FDPVHTYYMA

-257 VDRNKVETDNR
+257 VDRNKVGAENR

-300 QITYK
+300 QTTYK
-305 FLITALTDS
+305 FLVTALTDS

-345 KALRGLY
+345 KPLRGLY

-406 GASVTS
+406 GASVTN

-421 GFKNATANFGQSFT
+421 GFKNATANYGQSFN

-452 SLSLAQKDIAQIK
+452 SLSLAQKDMAQIN
-465 AAVAAGIID
+465 AAITARAID
-474 TIGSVGGVYY
+474 TTGSVGGVYY
-484 QIVKE
+484 KIVKE

-553 AGIAYGMRTRS
+553 AGIAYGMRNRS

-578 VVKAEPAKS
+578 VLKAEPAIGK

>member
-1 MQSLITQN
+1 
-9 PFGLRLHKYIT
+9 
-20 MKKNIFSIVLFVTL
+20 
-34 SGSLFAQ
+34 
-41 SDSVLSVT
+41 
-49 TAYITPLNT
+49 
-58 GLQLQD
+58 
-64 EEEEDQFVKG
+64 
-74 NPTYYN
+74 
-80 WKQASKQIHFF
+80 
-91 VKIRKAGELRVQ
+91 
-103 LQFNNKWAQPIQVSV
+103 
-118 GATVLKVM
+118 
-126 LPATSK
+126 
-132 FTTLKL
+132 
-138 GKVLISDT
+138 
-146 GFVQI
+146 
-151 TLSMPKNT
+151 
-159 ARMQASIAGI
+159 MQASIAGI

-196 PVSDSVKTVSFYN
+196 PVADSVKTVSFYN

-216 FDPIHTYYMA
+216 FDPVHTYYMA

-240 EKERRVIFS
+240 EKEKRVIFS

-257 VDRNKVETDNR
+257 VDRNKVGSENR

-300 QITYK
+300 QTTYK
-305 FLITALTDS
+305 FLVTALADS

-345 KALRGLY
+345 KPMRGLY

-406 GASVTS
+406 GAGVTAS
-412 NGAFELWHG
+412 GAFELWHG
-421 GFKNATANFGQSFT
+421 GFKNATANYGQAFN

-452 SLSLAQKDIAQIK
+452 SLSLAQKDMAQIN
-465 AAVAAGIID
+465 AAITARAID
-474 TIGSVGGVYY
+474 TTGIVGGVFYK
-484 QIVKE
+484 IIKE

-532 KGWQIGVPKCRVGG
+532 KGWQIGLVKCRVGG

-578 VVKAEPAKS
+578 VVKAEPAIGK

>member
-1 MQSLITQN
+1 
-9 PFGLRLHKYIT
+9 
-20 MKKNIFSIVLFVTL
+20 MKKNIFIAIVCLLLTANV
-34 SGSLFAQ
+34 FAQ
-41 SDSVLSVT
+41 RDSLVAVT

-58 GLQLQD
+58 GLALQD

-74 NPTYYN
+74 DPSFYK
-80 WKQASKQIHFF
+80 WHQAKKQIHFF
-91 VKIRKAGELRVQ
+91 VKIRKPGQLKLQVQ
-103 LQFNNKWAQPIQVSV
+103 VNNKWAGLPLLVTV
-118 GATVLKVM
+118 GTTKLKVL
-126 LPATSK
+126 LPATKK
-132 FTTLKL
+132 FSNINL
-138 GKVLISDT
+138 GKVLMKDT

-151 TLSMPKNT
+151 TLSVPNKQVRFET
-159 ARMQASIAGI
+159 AVAGI
-169 LLGGTAVEQM
+169 VLGGTAIENM

-196 PVSDSVKTVSFYN
+196 PLADSIKAVSFYN
-209 EITVPAG
+209 EVTIPAG

-240 EKERRVIFS
+240 ETERRVIFS

-257 VDRNKVETDNR
+257 VDRNKVSAENR
-268 VVLLAKGDSVITN
+268 VVLLAKGDSVVAN

-300 QITYK
+300 ETTYK
-305 FLITALTDS
+305 FLVTALADS

-324 FYVPE
+324 FYLPE
-329 KQRWKLIASF
+329 QQKWKLIASF

-345 KALRGLY
+345 KPLRNLY

-377 NGANGQWQ
+377 NGANGQWM

-406 GASVTS
+406 GASVAS

-421 GFKNATANFGQSFT
+421 GFKNATANYGQSFL
-435 RPALL
+435 RPVGQT
-440 NKPVIDFTKDAD
+440 KPVIDFTKDAD
-452 SLSLAQKDIAQIK
+452 SVNQAKRDLAQIN
-465 AAVAAGIID
+465 AAITARAFDTTGI
-474 TIGSVGGVYY
+474 VGGVYY
-484 QIVKE
+484 QILQE
-489 GSGDYVHV
+489 GAGNYVRV
-497 TDTVTVFYK
+497 TDTVTVHYK

-513 SIFDQ
+513 SVFDQ
-518 TKDKPARFPLQRLI
+518 TKEKPARFPLQRLI
-532 KGWQIGVPKCRVGG
+532 KGWQIGLAKCRVGG
-546 TIKIIIP
+546 KIKIVIP
-553 AGIAYGMRTRS
+553 SGIAYGMRARS

-578 VVKAEPAKS
+578 VIKAEPAK

>member
-1 MQSLITQN
+1 
-9 PFGLRLHKYIT
+9 
-20 MKKNIFSIVLFVTL
+20 MKKNIFSVVLLLML
-34 SGSLFAQ
+34 SASAFAQ
-41 SDSVLSVT
+41 RDSVVPVT
-49 TAYITPLNT
+49 TAYITPLHS
-58 GLQLQD
+58 GLQLED
-64 EEEEDQFVKG
+64 EEEEEQFVKG
-74 NPTYYN
+74 SPNYYN
-80 WKQASKQIHFF
+80 WKQAAKQIHFF
-91 VKIRKAGELRVQ
+91 VKIRKPGQLNIQ
-103 LQFNNKWAQPIQVSV
+103 LQFANKWAQPIRVSV
-118 GATVLKVM
+118 GATVLKAV
-126 LPATSK
+126 LPSTNK
-132 FTTLKL
+132 FTTIKL
-138 GKVLISDT
+138 GKVLIADT

-151 TLSMPKNT
+151 TLSVPKNT
-159 ARMQASIAGI
+159 AKMQTSIAGI
-169 LLGGTAVEQM
+169 LLGGLAVENM

-196 PVSDSVKTVSFYN
+196 PVADSIKTVSFYN

-216 FDPIHTYYMA
+216 YDPIHTYYMA

-257 VDRNKVETDNR
+257 VDRNKVGAENR
-268 VVLLAKGDSVITN
+268 VALLAKGDSVVTN

-300 QITYK
+300 QTTYK
-305 FLITALTDS
+305 FLVTALTDS

-324 FYVPE
+324 FYLPE
-329 KQRWKLIASF
+329 QQKWKLIASF

-345 KALRGLY
+345 KNLRGLY

-366 RKALFGNQWIQ
+366 RKALFGNQWVQ
-377 NGANGQWQ
+377 NGVNGQWQ

-421 GFKNATANFGQSFT
+421 GFKNATANYGQSFT
-435 RPALL
+435 RPAQQ
-440 NKPVIDFTKDAD
+440 NKPVIDFSRNAD
-452 SLSLAQKDIAQIK
+452 SLSQAKRDLAQMN
-465 AAVAAGIID
+465 AAITARAID
-474 TIGSVGGVYY
+474 TTGNVGSVYY
-484 QIVKE
+484 QILKE
-489 GSGDYVHV
+489 GNGDYVRT

-518 TKDKPARFPLQRLI
+518 TKEKPARFPLQRLI
-532 KGWQIGVPKCRVGG
+532 KGWQIGLVKCRVGG
-546 TIKIIIP
+546 KIKIIIP
-553 AGIAYGMRTRS
+553 SGIAYGMRSRS
-564 KAIPPN
+564 KAIPAN
-570 SVLVFEIE
+570 SVLVFDIE
-578 VVKAEPAKS
+578 VLKAEPAK

>member
-1 MQSLITQN
+1 MV
-9 PFGLRLHKYIT
+9 P
-20 MKKNIFSIVLFVTL
+20 
-34 SGSLFAQ
+34 
-41 SDSVLSVT
+41 VT
-49 TAYITPLNT
+49 TAYIKPLHK

-64 EEEEDQFVKG
+64 EEEEDEFVKG
-74 NPTYYN
+74 NPEYYK
-80 WKQASKQIHFF
+80 WYQAKKQIHFF
-91 VKIRKAGELRVQ
+91 VKVRKAGELRLQ
-103 LQFNNKWAQPIQVSV
+103 LQFKNKWALPISVSV
-118 GATVLKVM
+118 GATVLKAV
-126 LPATSK
+126 LPATNK
-132 FTTLKL
+132 FTTVKL
-138 GKVLISDT
+138 GKVLIADT

-151 TLSMPKNT
+151 TLSVPKNT

-196 PVSDSVKTVSFYN
+196 PVADSVKTVSFYN

-216 FDPIHTYYMA
+216 FDPVHTYYMA

-257 VDRNKVETDNR
+257 VDRNKVGIENR

-300 QITYK
+300 QTTYK
-305 FLITALTDS
+305 FLVTALADS

-324 FYVPE
+324 FYIPE

-345 KALRGLY
+345 KPMRGLY

-358 VGINGQLE
+358 VGINGQIE

-406 GASVTS
+406 GAGVTN

-421 GFKNATANFGQSFT
+421 GFKNATANYGQSFT

-440 NKPVIDFTKDAD
+440 NKPIIDFTKDAD
-452 SLSLAQKDIAQIK
+452 SLSLAQKDIAQIN
-465 AAVAAGIID
+465 AAITARAID
-474 TIGSVGGVYY
+474 TTGIVGGVYY
-484 QIVKE
+484 KIVKE
-489 GSGDYVHV
+489 GSGDYVNV

-532 KGWQIGVPKCRVGG
+532 KGWQIGVPKCKVGG

-578 VVKAEPAKS
+578 VVKAEPAKSLFCGGFYVF

>member
-1 MQSLITQN
+1 
-9 PFGLRLHKYIT
+9 
-20 MKKNIFSIVLFVTL
+20 MKKNIFIVAFLIL
-34 SGSLFAQ
+34 SVSVFAQ
-41 SDSVLSVT
+41 RDSMVPVT
-49 TAYITPLNT
+49 TAYITPLHT

-64 EEEEDQFVKG
+64 EEEEDEFVKG
-74 NPTYYN
+74 NPDYYK
-80 WKQASKQIHFF
+80 WYQAKKQIHFF
-91 VKIRKAGELRVQ
+91 VKVRKAGELRLQ
-103 LQFNNKWAQPIQVSV
+103 LQFKNKWALPIRVSV
-118 GATVLKVM
+118 GATVLKAV
-126 LPATSK
+126 LPATNK
-132 FTTLKL
+132 FTTVKL
-138 GKVLISDT
+138 GKVLIADT

-151 TLSMPKNT
+151 TLSVPKNT

-196 PVSDSVKTVSFYN
+196 PVADSVKTVSFYN

-216 FDPIHTYYMA
+216 FDPVHTYYMA

-257 VDRNKVETDNR
+257 VDRNKVGIENR

-300 QITYK
+300 QTTYK
-305 FLITALTDS
+305 FLLTALADS

-324 FYVPE
+324 FYIPE

-345 KALRGLY
+345 KPMRGLY

-358 VGINGQLE
+358 VGINGQIE

-406 GASVTS
+406 GAGVTN

-421 GFKNATANFGQSFT
+421 GFKNATANYGQSFT

-440 NKPVIDFTKDAD
+440 NKPIIDFTKDAD
-452 SLSLAQKDIAQIK
+452 SLSLAQKDIAQIN
-465 AAVAAGIID
+465 AAITARAID
-474 TIGSVGGVYY
+474 TTGIVGGVYY
-484 QIVKE
+484 KIVKE
-489 GSGDYVHV
+489 GSGDYVNV

-532 KGWQIGVPKCRVGG
+532 KGWQIGVPKCKVGG

>member
-1 MQSLITQN
+1 
-9 PFGLRLHKYIT
+9 
-20 MKKNIFSIVLFVTL
+20 MKKNIFIVAFLIL
-34 SGSLFAQ
+34 SVSVFAQ
-41 SDSVLSVT
+41 RDSVVPVT
-49 TAYITPLNT
+49 TAYITPLHT

-64 EEEEDQFVKG
+64 EEEEDEFVKG
-74 NPTYYN
+74 NPDYYK
-80 WKQASKQIHFF
+80 WYQAKKQIHFF
-91 VKIRKAGELRVQ
+91 VKVRKAGELRVQ
-103 LQFNNKWAQPIQVSV
+103 LQFKNKWALPIRVSV
-118 GATVLKVM
+118 GATLLKAV

-132 FTTLKL
+132 FTTIKL
-138 GKVLISDT
+138 GKVLIADT

-151 TLSMPKNT
+151 TLSVPKNT

-196 PVSDSVKTVSFYN
+196 PVADSVKTVSFYN

-216 FDPIHTYYMA
+216 FDPVHTYYMA

-257 VDRNKVETDNR
+257 VDRNKVGIENR

-300 QITYK
+300 QTTYK
-305 FLITALTDS
+305 FLVTALADS

-324 FYVPE
+324 FYIPE

-345 KALRGLY
+345 KPMRGLY

-358 VGINGQLE
+358 VGINGQIE

-377 NGANGQWQ
+377 NGSNGQWQ

-406 GASVTS
+406 GAGVTN

-421 GFKNATANFGQSFT
+421 GFKNATANYGQSFT

-440 NKPVIDFTKDAD
+440 NKPIIDFTKDAD
-452 SLSLAQKDIAQIK
+452 SLSLAQKDIAQIN
-465 AAVAAGIID
+465 AAITARAID
-474 TIGSVGGVYY
+474 TTGIVGGVYY
-484 QIVKE
+484 KIVKE

-532 KGWQIGVPKCRVGG
+532 KGWQIGVPKCKVGG

>member
-1 MQSLITQN
+1 
-9 PFGLRLHKYIT
+9 
-20 MKKNIFSIVLFVTL
+20 MKKNIFIVAFLIL
-34 SGSLFAQ
+34 SVSVFAQ
-41 SDSVLSVT
+41 RDSVVPVT
-49 TAYITPLNT
+49 TAYITPLHT
-58 GLQLQD
+58 GLPLQD
-64 EEEEDQFVKG
+64 EEEEDEFVKG
-74 NPTYYN
+74 NPDYYN
-80 WKQASKQIHFF
+80 WHQVVKQIHFF
-91 VKIRKAGELRVQ
+91 VKVRKAGELRVQ
-103 LQFNNKWAQPIQVSV
+103 LQFANKWALPIRVSV
-118 GATVLKVM
+118 GATVLKAV

-132 FTTLKL
+132 FTTVKL
-138 GKVLISDT
+138 GKVLIADT

-151 TLSMPKNT
+151 TLSVPKNT

-196 PVSDSVKTVSFYN
+196 PVADSVKTVSFYN

-216 FDPIHTYYMA
+216 FDPVHTYYMA

-257 VDRNKVETDNR
+257 VDRNKVGAENR

-300 QITYK
+300 QTTYK
-305 FLITALTDS
+305 FLVTALADS

-345 KALRGLY
+345 KNLRGLY

-406 GASVTS
+406 GAGVTN

-421 GFKNATANFGQSFT
+421 GFKNATANYGQSFN

-452 SLSLAQKDIAQIK
+452 SLSLAQKDMAQIN
-465 AAVAAGIID
+465 AAITARAID
-474 TIGSVGGVYY
+474 TTGLVGGVYY
-484 QIVKE
+484 QILKE
-489 GSGDYVHV
+489 GTGRYVNA

-578 VVKAEPAKS
+578 VVKAEPAIGK

>member
-1 MQSLITQN
+1 M
-9 PFGLRLHKYIT
+9 T
-20 MKKNIFSIVLFVTL
+20 MKKNIFSVVLFLMV
-34 SGSLFAQ
+34 SACAFAQ
-41 SDSVLSVT
+41 RDSVLSIT

-74 NPTYYN
+74 DPTFYN
-80 WKQASKQIHFF
+80 WKQAVKQIHFF
-91 VKIRKAGELRVQ
+91 VKIRKPGELRIQ
-103 LQFNNKWAQPIQVSV
+103 LQFANKWALPVRVSV
-118 GATVLKVM
+118 GATMLKAL
-126 LPATSK
+126 LPATTK
-132 FTTLKL
+132 FSTIKL
-138 GKVLISDT
+138 GKVLIADT

-151 TLSMPKNT
+151 TLSVPKNT
-159 ARMQASIAGI
+159 TKMQASIAGI
-169 LLGGTAVEQM
+169 LLGGTAVEHM

-196 PVSDSVKTVSFYN
+196 PVADSVKTVSFYN

-216 FDPIHTYYMA
+216 YDPIHTYYMA

-257 VDRNKVETDNR
+257 LDRNKVGAENR
-268 VVLLAKGDSVITN
+268 VVLLAKGDGVIAN

-300 QITYK
+300 QTTYK
-305 FLITALTDS
+305 FLVTALTDS

-324 FYVPE
+324 FYLPE
-329 KQRWKLIASF
+329 QEKWKLIASF

-345 KALRGLY
+345 KYLRNLY

-406 GASVTS
+406 GAGVAPT
-412 NGAFELWHG
+412 GAFELWHG
-421 GFKNATANFGQSFT
+421 GFKNATANYGQSFV
-435 RPALL
+435 RPAQQ
-440 NKPVIDFTKDAD
+440 NKPVIDFTKNAD
-452 SLSLAQKDIAQIK
+452 SLSQAKQDLAQIN
-465 AAVAAGIID
+465 AAITARAID
-474 TIGSVGGVYY
+474 TTGIVGSVYY
-484 QIVKE
+484 QILQE
-489 GSGDYVHV
+489 GTGDYVRA
-497 TDTVTVFYK
+497 TDTVTVHYK

-532 KGWQIGVPKCRVGG
+532 KGWQIGLAKCRVGG
-546 TIKIIIP
+546 KIKIIIP
-553 AGIAYGMRTRS
+553 SGTAYGMRTRS

-570 SVLVFEIE
+570 SVLVFDIE
-578 VVKAEPAKS
+578 VLKAEPAK

>member
-1 MQSLITQN
+1 
-9 PFGLRLHKYIT
+9 
-20 MKKNIFSIVLFVTL
+20 MKKNIFIVVAFLVL
-34 SGSLFAQ
+34 SASVFAQ
-41 SDSVLSVT
+41 RDSVLSVT

-58 GLQLQD
+58 GLQLAD
-64 EEEEDQFVKG
+64 EEEEAQFVKG
-74 NPTYYN
+74 NPDYYE
-80 WKQASKQIHFF
+80 WKQAGKQIHFF

-103 LQFNNKWAQPIQVSV
+103 LQFANKWALPIRVSV
-118 GATVLKVM
+118 GATVLKAV
-126 LPATSK
+126 LPATNK
-132 FTTLKL
+132 FTTLTL
-138 GKVLISDT
+138 GKVLITDT

-151 TLSMPKNT
+151 TLSVPKNM

-196 PVSDSVKTVSFYN
+196 PVADSVKTVSFYN
-209 EITVPAG
+209 EITIPAG

-257 VDRNKVETDNR
+257 VDRNKVGAENR

-290 HSHFVYPWKT
+290 HSHLVYPWKT
-300 QITYK
+300 ETTYK
-305 FLITALTDS
+305 FLVTALTDS
-314 ASQTTIYSGY
+314 ASQTTIYTGY
-324 FYVPE
+324 FYIPE
-329 KQRWKLIASF
+329 KQKWKLIASF

-345 KALRGLY
+345 KNLRGLY

-406 GASVTS
+406 GAGVTAS
-412 NGAFELWHG
+412 GAFELWHG
-421 GFKNATANFGQSFT
+421 GFKNATANYGQAFN
-435 RPALL
+435 RPAGQ

-452 SLSLAQKDIAQIK
+452 SLSQAQHDIAQIH
-465 AAVAAGIID
+465 AAITARAID
-474 TIGSVGGVYY
+474 TTGTVGGVYY
-484 QIVKE
+484 QILKE
-489 GSGDYVHV
+489 GTGSFVRV
-497 TDTVTVFYK
+497 SDTVTVHYK

-518 TKDKPARFPLQRLI
+518 TKEKPARFPLQRLI
-532 KGWQIGVPKCRVGG
+532 KGWQIGVPKCREGG

-553 AGIAYGMRTRS
+553 SGIAYGMRTRS

-578 VVKAEPAKS
+578 VLKAEPAKGK

>member
-1 MQSLITQN
+1 
-9 PFGLRLHKYIT
+9 
-20 MKKNIFSIVLFVTL
+20 MKKNIFSVVALLML

-41 SDSVLSVT
+41 LDSVVPVT

-58 GLQLQD
+58 GLQLLD
-64 EEEEDQFVKG
+64 EEEEDEFVKG
-74 NPTYYN
+74 NPDYYK
-80 WKQASKQIHFF
+80 WHQAIKQIHFF
-91 VKIRKAGELRVQ
+91 IKIRKAGELRVQ
-103 LQFNNKWAQPIQVSV
+103 LQFANKWPLPIQVSV
-118 GATVLKVM
+118 GATVLKAV
-126 LPATSK
+126 LPATNK

-138 GKVLISDT
+138 GKVLIADT

-151 TLSMPKNT
+151 TLSVPKNT

-169 LLGGTAVEQM
+169 LLSGTAVEQM
-179 HYNHKPRRN
+179 HFNHKPRRN

-196 PVSDSVKTVSFYN
+196 PVADSIKTVSFYN

-216 FDPIHTYYMA
+216 FDPIHSYYMA

-257 VDRNKVETDNR
+257 VDRNKVENDNR

-300 QITYK
+300 QTTYK
-305 FLITALTDS
+305 FLVTALADS
-314 ASQTTIYSGY
+314 ASQTTIYAGY

-345 KALRGLY
+345 KPMRGLY

-377 NGANGQWQ
+377 NGANGQWS

-406 GASVTS
+406 GAGVTS
-412 NGAFELWHG
+412 NGTFELWHG
-421 GFKNATANFGQSFT
+421 GFKNATANYGQTFT

-440 NKPVIDFTKDAD
+440 NKPMIDFTKDAD

-465 AAVAAGIID
+465 ATVAAGIID
-474 TIGSVGGVYY
+474 TTGSVGGVFYKV
-484 QIVKE
+484 VKE
-489 GSGDYVHV
+489 GSGDYVNV

-532 KGWQIGVPKCRVGG
+532 KGWQIGVPKCRIGG

-578 VVKAEPAKS
+578 VVKAEPAIGK

>member
-1 MQSLITQN
+1 
-9 PFGLRLHKYIT
+9 
-20 MKKNIFSIVLFVTL
+20 MKKNIFSVVLFLML
-34 SGSLFAQ
+34 SVSVVAQ
-41 SDSVLSVT
+41 RDSVLSVT

-58 GLQLQD
+58 GLQLAD
-64 EEEEDQFVKG
+64 EEEESQFVKG
-74 NPTYYN
+74 NPDYYK
-80 WKQASKQIHFF
+80 WKQAGKQIHFF
-91 VKIRKAGELRVQ
+91 VKIRKPGQLNVQ
-103 LQFNNKWAQPIQVSV
+103 LQFANKWALPIRVSV
-118 GATVLKVM
+118 GATVLKAV

-132 FTTLKL
+132 FTTLSL
-138 GKVLISDT
+138 GKVLIADT

-151 TLSMPKNT
+151 TLSVPKNT

-196 PVSDSVKTVSFYN
+196 PVADSVKTVSFYN

-249 VWDAGNEA
+249 VWDAGSEA
-257 VDRNKVETDNR
+257 VDRNKVGAENR

-290 HSHFVYPWKT
+290 HSHLVYPWKT
-300 QITYK
+300 ETTYK
-305 FLITALTDS
+305 FLVTALTDS

-324 FYVPE
+324 FYIPE
-329 KQRWKLIASF
+329 KQKWKLIASF

-345 KALRGLY
+345 KNLRGLY

-406 GASVTS
+406 GAGVTAS
-412 NGAFELWHG
+412 GAFELWHG
-421 GFKNATANFGQSFT
+421 GFKNATANYGQAIN
-435 RPALL
+435 RPALQ

-452 SLSLAQKDIAQIK
+452 SLSQARHDIAQIH
-465 AAVAAGIID
+465 AAITARAID
-474 TIGSVGGVYY
+474 TTGTVGGVYY

-489 GSGDYVHV
+489 GSGSFVRV
-497 TDTVTVFYK
+497 SDTVTVYYK

-518 TKDKPARFPLQRLI
+518 TKEKPARFPLQRLI
-532 KGWQIGVPKCRVGG
+532 KGWQIAVPKCREGG

-553 AGIAYGMRTRS
+553 SGIAYGMRTRS

-578 VVKAEPAKS
+578 VLKAEPAKGK